1 MKKANIFKT
10 TLLYGALGLAG
21 ILSSFGG
28 LASTSNTNNT
38 SSPQSKIHEVV
49 PNIEKEEIKEKD
61 IEAITNLHKVQLAIE
76 RYAAYN
82 PTGEYPPDLQTLIDE
97 GYMHEWPK
105 NPYAKGNPG
114 VFLRMHQVDLGNF
127 MPGGI
132 IYDPYKYPGYKG
144 LSGYHLSVYGA
155 TPDSGR
161 QKILIFDESGK
172 HQQRLLIWLSS
183 HPEPRGVF

>member
-28 LASTSNTNNT
+28 LASTSNVNDKTP
-38 SSPQSKIHEVV
+38 PQQ
-49 PNIEKEEIKEKD
+49 KEK
-61 IEAITNLHKVQLAIE
+61 ILE
-76 RYAAYN
+76 RVAEEGQRNADAMTTCIHINNALQQYARDNENN
-82 PTGEYPPDLQTLIDE
+82 PTGKYPPDLQTLIDE